1 MSISYVPKLIV
12 GTDMK
17 KVTIDEETIEVLL
30 NDDYTQ
36 HGSCFSGRFS
46 FIGKEVSTEEINDPN
61 FMLRYL
67 SIKHEVAKELGVT
80 PDDIMLKNG
89 LLIM

>member
-1 MSISYVPKLIV
+1 MSINYEPKLIV
-12 GTDMK
+12 GTDME
-17 KVTIDEETIEVLL
+17 KVTIDEDAVDDLL

-61 FMLRYL
+61 FMLKYISL
-67 SIKHEVAKELGVT
+67 KHEVAKTLGVT
-80 PDDIMLKNG
+80 PDDITLRNG
-89 LLIM
+89 VLIM

>member
-1 MSISYVPKLIV
+1 MSIDYEPKLIV
-12 GTDMK
+12 GTEMK
-17 KVTIDEETIEVLL
+17 KVTIDEETIDDLL

-61 FMLRYL
+61 FMLRYISL
-67 SIKHEVAKELGVT
+67 KHEVAKTLGVT
-80 PDDIMLKNG
+80 PDDITLRNG
-89 LLIM
+89 VLIM

>member
-1 MSISYVPKLIV
+1 MSINYEPKLIV

-17 KVTIDEETIEVLL
+17 KVTIDEEAIENLL

-46 FIGKEVSTEEINDPN
+46 FIGKEVGVEEINDPN

-67 SIKHEVAKELGVT
+67 SLKSEVAKELGIT
-80 PDDIMLKNG
+80 PDDIYLKNG

>member
-1 MSISYVPKLIV
+1 ME
-12 GTDMK
+12 
-17 KVTIDEETIEVLL
+17 KVTIDEDAIDDLL

-61 FMLRYL
+61 FILRYL
-67 SIKHEVAKELGVT
+67 SLKHEVANELGVT
-80 PDDIMLKNG
+80 PDDITLKNG

>member
-1 MSISYVPKLIV
+1 MSIDYEPKLIV
-12 GTDMK
+12 GTDME
-17 KVTIDEETIEVLL
+17 KVTIDEETIEDLL

-36 HGSCFSGRFS
+36 HGSYFSGRFS

-61 FMLRYL
+61 FMLKYISL
-67 SIKHEVAKELGVT
+67 KHEVAKTLGVT
-80 PDDIMLKNG
+80 PDDITLRNG